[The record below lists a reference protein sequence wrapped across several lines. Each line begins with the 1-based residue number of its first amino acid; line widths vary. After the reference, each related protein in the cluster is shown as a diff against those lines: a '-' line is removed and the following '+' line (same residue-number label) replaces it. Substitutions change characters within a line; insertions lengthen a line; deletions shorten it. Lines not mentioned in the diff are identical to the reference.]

1 MARGNHLFCDV
12 DYFRLQDAQRRAMQA
27 ELASMDGN
35 RLLNTNGDD
44 LVAYFVGKF
53 GIEVPQLLEDKMSV
67 DQREAQRDVSG
78 DPRRSFFLDRAGP
91 VVVTGAE
98 ISVDIPFSGDPQM
111 FKVQPST
118 SNSRPPVGFV
128 NDNTLTFR
136 CWGDNLTSEGIQRQF
151 AGWLSDVKQ
160 WLEWQ
165 RNSFRDF
172 NAALE
177 REARQAFERRRQQL
191 LANHNLVACLGI
203 PLKPRPDALVTYT
216 APEVK
221 RKLAPK
227 LPPATAGSYKP
238 EPALDEAQYEH
249 ILTVIQS
256 MVKVMERSPRAF
268 HNLDE
273 EALRMH
279 FLVQLNGHYEGQA
292 TGETFNYQGK
302 TDILI
307 RSGDRNIFIAECKVW
322 GGQSRLTEAIDQ
334 LLGYLSWRDSKA
346 AILLFNR
353 NREFSRVLAAIPE
366 AVRGHPNFKGE
377 EVRQGETGFRYSFR
391 HKDDPAKILHLT
403 VLAFDVP
410 AVS

>member
-1 MARGNHLFCDV
+1 
-12 DYFRLQDAQRRAMQA
+12 
-27 ELASMDGN
+27 
-35 RLLNTNGDD
+35 
-44 LVAYFVGKF
+44 
-53 GIEVPQLLEDKMSV
+53 
-67 DQREAQRDVSG
+67 
-78 DPRRSFFLDRAGP
+78 
-91 VVVTGAE
+91 
-98 ISVDIPFSGDPQM
+98 
-111 FKVQPST
+111 
-118 SNSRPPVGFV
+118 
-128 NDNTLTFR
+128 
-136 CWGDNLTSEGIQRQF
+136 LTSEGIQRQF

-391 HKDDPAKILHLT
+391 HKNDPAKILHLT